1 MDVITLQVAQLPE
14 PVIIVLSSQDGADD
28 DVEVEPDDVPDGHVG
43 FVPVGIG
50 TLYLEDLGIL
60 QVGSSAGLDA
70 SSSNHFVPCSSNVP

>member
-1 MDVITLQVAQLPE
+1 VESAELHVAQSSEPE
-14 PVIIVLSSQDGADD
+14 ITPSLQLDADD
-28 DVEVEPDDVPDGHVG
+28 DDDDDDEHTG

>member
-14 PVIIVLSSQDGADD
+14 PVIIVLSSQDGAGDGD
-28 DVEVEPDDVPDGHVG
+28 AAGDDVPDGHVG